1 MTVEKTR
8 PQQSSPRIGN
18 LTMKGRKLGKT
29 DLMVS
34 PICIGA
40 WQLGGPLS
48 FDGKPDGHPDPG
60 KGVVIS
66 MIRKLS
72 DLGVNFID
80 TDRNPKN
87 RPQIDHN
94 HCYQFL
100 NYFVS
105 H

>member
-1 MTVEKTR
+1 
-8 PQQSSPRIGN
+8 
-18 LTMKGRKLGKT
+18 
-29 DLMVS
+29 MVS